1 VRLGSGEPARVSRPR
16 GWAALSL
23 LLAGAA
29 ATPAAAQ
36 RPEYVSPAGTSYFAQ
51 ADTGAVARAESA
63 LALAPHDVN
72 RVIQLG
78 LAQAAVRQ
86 YREAIETYTRG
97 LGVAPDNALLYRYR
111 GHRYIS
117 VREFPHALADLERGV
132 RLDTT
137 NYDIWYHL
145 GVVHY
150 LRGEIGTA
158 AQAFARARPMAPN
171 DNELAGS
178 TDWLWMSL
186 SRAGRRNEAAA
197 VLNTL
202 RDSLQV
208 PAGYAYVQRL
218 RLYQGR
224 LKPENLI
231 SPADTAD
238 IQLATLAY
246 GIGNWYLVAGDTV
259 RARTYFRRA
268 VASGGW
274 PAFGFIAAE
283 VELVRLR

>member
-1 VRLGSGEPARVSRPR
+1 VRPAASGLV
-16 GWAALSL
+16 L
-23 LLAGAA
+23 LLAGALVA
-29 ATPAAAQ
+29 PAAAQ
-36 RPEYVSPAGTSYFAQ
+36 RPEYVSPAGVRHFAQ
-51 ADTGAVARAESA
+51 ADTGAIARADSA
-63 LALAPHDVN
+63 LALAPRDVN
-72 RVIQLG
+72 RIIELG

-97 LGVAPDNALLYRYR
+97 LAVAPGNALLYRYR

-117 VREFPHALADLERGV
+117 VREFPRALADLERGL

-137 NYDIWYHL
+137 NYAIWYHL

-150 LRGEIGTA
+150 LRAEFDA
-158 AQAFARARPMAPN
+158 AAEDFARARPMAP
-171 DNELAGS
+171 DDEELAGS

-186 SRAGRRNEAAA
+186 SRAGRRSEAAA
-197 VLNTL
+197 VLEKL
-202 RDSLQV
+202 RDSLRV

-224 LKPENLI
+224 LKPQDLI
-231 SPADTAD
+231 GPSDTAD

-246 GIGNWYLVAGDTV
+246 GVGNWYLVAGDTA

-274 PAFGFIAAE
+274 PAFGLIVAE
-283 VELVRLR
+283 VELARLR

>member
-1 VRLGSGEPARVSRPR
+1 MNRLRDR
-16 GWAALSL
+16 AALAL
-23 LLAGAA
+23 LLAGAVA
-29 ATPAAAQ
+29 APAAAQ

-51 ADTGAVARAESA
+51 ADTGAIARAESA
-63 LALAPHDVN
+63 LALAPRDVS
-72 RVIQLG
+72 RIIQLG
-78 LAQAAVRQ
+78 LAQAAMRQ

-97 LGVAPDNALLYRYR
+97 LAVAPDNALLYRYR

-117 VREFPHALADLERGV
+117 VREFSRALADLERGV

-145 GVVHY
+145 GVVHFM
-150 LRGEIGTA
+150 RGEFGA
-158 AQAFARARPMAPN
+158 AAAAFARAQPMAPN

-186 SRAGRRNEAAA
+186 SRGGRRSEAAA
-197 VLNTL
+197 PLAAL

-208 PAGYAYVQRL
+208 PARYAYVQRL

-224 LKPENLI
+224 LKPEDLI
-231 SPADTAD
+231 GPADTD
-238 IQLATLAY
+238 DVQLATLAY
-246 GIGNWYLVAGDTV
+246 GIGNWYLVAGDTA

-283 VELVRLR
+283 VELARIR

>member
-1 VRLGSGEPARVSRPR
+1 MILPTLLVS
-16 GWAALSL
+16 
-23 LLAGAA
+23 
-29 ATPAAAQ
+29 AAAQ
-36 RPEYVSPAGTSYFAQ
+36 RPEYVSPAGTRYVAQ
-51 ADTGAVARAESA
+51 ADTGAIARAESV
-63 LALAPHDVN
+63 LALAPRDVT
-72 RVIQLG
+72 RIIELG

-97 LGVAPDNALLYRYR
+97 LGVAPGNALLYRYR

-117 VREFPHALADLERGV
+117 VREFPRALADLERGL

-137 NYDIWYHL
+137 NYAIWYHL

-150 LRGEIGTA
+150 LRSEFGA
-158 AQAFARARPMAPN
+158 AAEDFARARPMAP
-171 DNELAGS
+171 DEEELAGS

-186 SRAGRRNEAAA
+186 SRAGRRSEAAA
-197 VLNTL
+197 VLETL

-224 LKPENLI
+224 LKPEELI
-231 SPADTAD
+231 GPADTAD

-246 GIGNWYLVAGDTV
+246 GIGNWYLVAGDTA
-259 RARTYFRRA
+259 RARTYFGRA

-283 VELVRLR
+283 VELARLR

>member
-1 VRLGSGEPARVSRPR
+1 VRLRAPTLA
-16 GWAALSL
+16 L
-23 LLAGAA
+23 LLAG
-29 ATPAAAQ
+29 TCVVPAAAQ
-36 RPEYVSPAGTSYFAQ
+36 RPEYVSPSGVKYFAQ
-51 ADTGAVARAESA
+51 ADTGAIARAEST
-63 LALAPHDVN
+63 LALAPRDVN
-72 RVIQLG
+72 RIIQLG

-86 YREAIETYTRG
+86 YREAIETLTRG
-97 LGVAPDNALLYRYR
+97 LALAPDNAPLHRER

-117 VREFPHALADLERGV
+117 VREFARALADLERGL
-132 RLDTT
+132 RLDATD
-137 NYDIWYHL
+137 YGLWYHL
-145 GVVHY
+145 GVVRY
-150 LRGEIGTA
+150 LRGEFGA
-158 AQAFARARPMAPN
+158 AAAAFARARPMAPD

-186 SRAGRRNEAAA
+186 SRAGRRSEAAA
-197 VLNTL
+197 VLEKL

-224 LKPENLI
+224 LKPEELI
-231 SPADTAD
+231 GAADTAD

-246 GIGNWYLVAGDTV
+246 GIGNWYLVAGDTA

-268 VASGGW
+268 VAGGGW

-283 VELVRLR
+283 VELARLR

>member
-1 VRLGSGEPARVSRPR
+1 M
-16 GWAALSL
+16 
-23 LLAGAA
+23 
-29 ATPAAAQ
+29 PAAAQ
-36 RPEYVSPAGTSYFAQ
+36 RPEYVSPAGVSYFAQ
-51 ADTGAVARAESA
+51 ADTGAVTRAESA
-63 LALAPHDVN
+63 LALAPRDVG
-72 RVIQLG
+72 RLIQLA

-97 LGVAPDNALLYRYR
+97 LAVAPDGALLYRYR

-117 VREFPHALADLERGV
+117 VREFPRALADLERGV

-150 LRGEIGTA
+150 LRGEFA
-158 AQAFARARPMAPN
+158 AAAAAFARARPMAPN
-171 DNELAGS
+171 DSELAGS

-186 SRAGRRNEAAA
+186 SRAGRRGEATAA
-197 VLNTL
+197 LGTL

-224 LKPENLI
+224 VRPEELI
-231 SPADTAD
+231 GPVDTSD

-259 RARTYFRRA
+259 RARTYFRQA

-283 VELVRLR
+283 VELARIR